1 MECPGDMVFID
12 PDGVQRKKSGLGS
25 QLVNV
30 KKKKKKREIMGV
42 VTIAHNICGVRS
54 EVSQAWKNSY
64 IKEMNRNGD

>member
-1 MECPGDMVFID
+1 MVFID
-12 PDGVQRKKSGLGS
+12 PAGVQRKKSGLGP

-30 KKKKKKREIMGV
+30 KKKKREVMGV
-42 VTIAHNICGVRS
+42 VTIAHNICSVRS